1 MGLLAINFSIGTVAA
16 QIAPADSNPVSVHI
30 HNNSEHTVYLGGSN
44 VTTTTGLNLP
54 KQTTEEFYLT
64 PGDSLWCIA
73 DGATRDV
80 RVLRLSK

>member
-16 QIAPADSNPVSVHI
+16 EIAPADSNPVSVHI

-64 PGDSLWCIA
+64 PGDSLWCIS
-73 DGATRDV
+73 DGANRNV